1 MGGRSTERK
10 PRTALTIAG
19 SDPSG
24 GAGIQVDIKT
34 IESIGVYAASAIT
47 AVTVQNTYGVLKVNP
62 VSPETV
68 IRQIEAV
75 MDDIGADAMKTG
87 MLVDENVVRGVA
99 EITRRS
105 GVPLIV
111 DPVISSTSGS
121 PLISEKGVEAIR
133 EILLPGATLTTPNV
147 PEAEIL
153 SGIKIGNFE
162 DIIAAGKRIRKT
174 GVDSVLI
181 TGGHIEGRTI
191 TDVLID
197 KNGVRK
203 FDKTRV
209 MGKDPHGTGCMLSA
223 AITGYVALGNDVAT
237 AIELSEALV
246 RRAIRFAH
254 RFSGGDVVEPLAWIK
269 NEAARF
275 PVLKEVRECMEKLEK
290 ENIYDL
296 IPEVSSNFVVALPY
310 ALELGEAAGMEGRI
324 VRLKDRIHAHN
335 PWFGV
340 SDHVARFLLNIRS
353 ADPDVNCSM
362 NIMLTDR
369 IRKRCEELGYEIS
382 YAPRMDE
389 PEIIKEKEHQTM
401 DWAASYVMKGRKK
414 APDIV
419 VDEGAFGKEP
429 MIRILAGSPKS
440 LTRKVLDIWQG
451 L

>member
-1 MGGRSTERK
+1 VITGRR

-34 IESIGVYAASAIT
+34 MESLGVYATSAVT
-47 AVTVQNTYGVLKVNP
+47 AVTVQNTSGVLEVNR
-62 VSPETV
+62 VAPETV

-75 MDDIGADAMKTG
+75 LDDMGVDAVKTG
-87 MLVDENVVRGVA
+87 MLVDETIVRGVA

-111 DPVISSTSGS
+111 DPVIRSTSGFS
-121 PLISEKGVEAIR
+121 LISEKGIEAIR
-133 EILLPGATLTTPNV
+133 EELLPHAILATPNV
-147 PEAEIL
+147 REAEIL
-153 SGIKIGNFE
+153 SGIKIRNLE
-162 DIIAAGKRIRKT
+162 DIISAGKRIRKT
-174 GVDSVLI
+174 AVDSVLV
-181 TGGHIEGRTI
+181 TGGHMEGRTI

-203 FDKTRV
+203 FEKTRV

-223 AITGYVALGNDVAT
+223 AVTGYVALGNDVAT
-237 AIELSEALV
+237 AIELSEPLV

-254 RFSGGDVVEPLAWIK
+254 RFKGGDVVEPLASIK

-275 PVLKEVRECMEKLEK
+275 PVLKEIRECMEELEK
-290 ENIYDL
+290 ENVHQL

-310 ALELGEAAGMEGRI
+310 AHDAGEAAGIEGRI
-324 VRLKDRIHAHN
+324 VRLKDRIHAHS

-353 ADPDVNCSM
+353 ADPDVKCSM
-362 NIMLTDR
+362 NIKLTEA
-369 IRKRCEELGYEIS
+369 IKNRCEELGYEIS
-382 YAPRMDE
+382 YAPRIRE
-389 PEIIKEKEHQTM
+389 PEINKEKEHQTM
-401 DWAASYVMKGRKK
+401 GWAASYVMKGRKK